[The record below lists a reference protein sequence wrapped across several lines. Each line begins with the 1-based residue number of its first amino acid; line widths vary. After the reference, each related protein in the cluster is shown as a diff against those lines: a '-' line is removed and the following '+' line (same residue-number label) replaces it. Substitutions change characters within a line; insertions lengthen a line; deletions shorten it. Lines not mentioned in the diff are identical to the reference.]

1 MAEAVEWC
9 RMDGHLVALV
19 ALVVA
24 QLGGE
29 PENLFRLYPVF
40 LLCILAAVVDCVQV
54 ESAALH
60 LPQPAREGAP
70 KP

>member
-1 MAEAVEWC
+1 MAEAVEWF

-29 PENLFRLYPVF
+29 P
-40 LLCILAAVVDCVQV
+40 
-54 ESAALH
+54 
-60 LPQPAREGAP
+60 
-70 KP
+70 